1 MINSSSYSLQAIT
14 PPDVLMMQPTTGLS
28 SMPTAAAVAAAAVT
42 AKITAMD
49 AQQQILVSSC
59 ASLDKHNF

>member
-1 MINSSSYSLQAIT
+1 
-14 PPDVLMMQPTTGLS
+14 MMQPTTGLS

-49 AQQQILVSSC
+49 AQQLIMVC
-59 ASLDKHNF
+59 T